1 MRWSKSTGQNGVI
14 EVGFEKNNGGIL
26 INRRRAL
33 ARIGAM
39 AVTMPSLVKFFGGS
53 TVASGLLHGCG
64 SEEVASEDVSQ
75 LRVALAWINNVE
87 YAGLFVAQAKS
98 LYSSYGVKPIFLPG
112 GPNAPMPSVSVA
124 AAAAQLGFDN
134 DLRRFIEAI
143 NLGNDFVI
151 IGAQY
156 QRSPGGVISLANR
169 PVRRAEDLVGCR
181 FLGQEGVKTTVDA
194 ALTLAG
200 LPLEYTYLPAGYSV
214 SSLVENQGDAY
225 SGFAVNQPVT
235 LENEYGMKPNI
246 DYFFTSWAD
255 LGLHGYANMLFC
267 HRRFL
272 DENFQEAVSFLAGT
286 IQGWRANFQNPAFG
300 VDLVMSEHGRN
311 LGLDRD
317 QQMKQNLIQADYMKS
332 ELTQQKGLFWVDAGV
347 LEEKMYPSLLAGG
360 IEELPD
366 ADSVVDTRVLE
377 AAYELIS
384 KPS

>member
-1 MRWSKSTGQNGVI
+1 MKENSSDS
-14 EVGFEKNNGGIL
+14 L

-33 ARIGAM
+33 ARIGALSM
-39 AVTMPSLVKFFGGS
+39 SMPGLVKVFGGA
-53 TVASGLLHGCG
+53 TLVPGLLHGC
-64 SEEVASEDVSQ
+64 SSQETASSASSQ

-87 YAGLFVAQAKS
+87 YAGLFVAEDKNF
-98 LYSSYGVKPIFLPG
+98 YGARNIKPVFLPG

-124 AAAAQLGFDN
+124 AGAAQLGFDN
-134 DLRRFIEAI
+134 DLRRFIEAV

-169 PVRRAEDLVGCR
+169 PVRRAEDLLGCR
-181 FLGQEGVKTTVDA
+181 FLGQEGVKTSVDA

-225 SGFAVNQPVT
+225 SGFAVNQPIT
-235 LENEYGMKPNI
+235 LEKEYGMKPNI

-272 DENFQEAVSFLAGT
+272 DENFQKAVKFLAGT
-286 IQGWRANFQNPAFG
+286 IQGWRANFEKPGLG
-300 VDLVMSEHGRN
+300 VDLVLNEYGRD
-311 LGLDRD
+311 LGLNRD
-317 QQMKQNLIQADYMKS
+317 QQMRQNLIQAEYMES
-332 ELTQQKGLFWVDAGV
+332 DLTREKGLFWVDAGIM
-347 LEEKMYPSLLAGG
+347 EREMYPSLRAGG
-360 IEELPD
+360 LVDLPD
-366 ADSVVDTRVLE
+366 AKSLVDTRALDAV
-377 AAYELIS
+377 YELFAQAA
-384 KPS
+384 

>member
-1 MRWSKSTGQNGVI
+1 M
-14 EVGFEKNNGGIL
+14 EKNNGGIL

-53 TVASGLLHGCG
+53 TIASGLLHGCG

-87 YAGLFVAQAKS
+87 YAGLFVAQAKNF
-98 LYSSYGVKPIFLPG
+98 YSSYGVKPIFLPG
-112 GPNAPMPSVSVA
+112 GPNAPMPTVSVA

-181 FLGQEGVKTTVDA
+181 FLGQEGVKTIVDA

-267 HRRFL
+267 HRQFL
-272 DENFQEAVSFLAGT
+272 DENFQEAVRFLAGT

-300 VDLVMSEHGRN
+300 VDLVLNEHGRN
-311 LGLDRD
+311 LGLDRA
-317 QQMKQNLIQADYMKS
+317 QQMKQNRIQADYMRS
-332 ELTQQKGLFWVDAGV
+332 DLTQQKGLFWVDAGV

>member
-1 MRWSKSTGQNGVI
+1 MK
-14 EVGFEKNNGGIL
+14 KNNGGIL

-33 ARIGAM
+33 GRIGAIS
-39 AVTMPSLVKFFGGS
+39 VTAPSLVKFFGGS

-64 SEEVASEDVSQ
+64 SEEMASEDVSQ

-98 LYSSYGVKPIFLPG
+98 FYDSYGVKPIFLPG

-181 FLGQEGVKTTVDA
+181 FLGQEGVKTIVDA

-225 SGFAVNQPVT
+225 SGFAVNQPIT

-267 HRRFL
+267 HRQFL
-272 DENFQEAVSFLAGT
+272 DENFQEAVRFLAGT
-286 IQGWRANFQNPAFG
+286 IQGWRANFENPAFG
-300 VDLVMSEHGRN
+300 VDLVLSEYGRN
-311 LGLDRD
+311 LGLDRA
-317 QQMKQNLIQADYMKS
+317 QQMKQNLIQAEYMTS
-332 ELTQQKGLFWVDAGV
+332 DLTQEKGLFWVDAGIM
-347 LEEKMYPSLLAGG
+347 EEKMYPSLLAGG
-360 IEELPD
+360 VEELPD
-366 ADSVVDTRVLE
+366 ANAVVDTRVLE

-384 KPS
+384 KSS